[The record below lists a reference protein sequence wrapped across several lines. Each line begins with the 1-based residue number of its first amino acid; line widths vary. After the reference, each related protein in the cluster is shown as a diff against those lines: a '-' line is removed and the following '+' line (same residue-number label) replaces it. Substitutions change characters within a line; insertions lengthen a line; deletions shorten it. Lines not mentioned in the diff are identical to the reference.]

1 MAIKM
6 VWCLWLSVQV
16 IGHLPFKDFNHR
28 KLLMMLF
35 AGPVF
40 PEHRESSQEFQD
52 LVTAILT
59 PEDQRIGI
67 PAVRRS
73 KWYIMN
79 ES

>member
-1 MAIKM
+1 
-6 VWCLWLSVQV
+6 
-16 IGHLPFKDFNHR
+16 
-28 KLLMMLF
+28 MMLF
-35 AGPVF
+35 TGPVF